1 MKLEKGYHFL
11 IIFLWP
17 STVCKYGTGKTGRTS
32 SLGLNCGT
40 GNGWNRLWNRGAPNH
55 HHLFAAGGTNS
66 LLQEVTRKR
75 EKKVGEGGRGG
86 QGEGPG
92 QRGERGEGEHDSYKC
107 KWESRYL
114 VTRGQEGI

>member
-40 GNGWNRLWNRGAPNH
+40 GNGWNRLWNRGAPSACPFPRPLTDYNMNH
-55 HHLFAAGGTNS
+55 S
-66 LLQEVTRKR
+66 L
-75 EKKVGEGGRGG
+75 G
-86 QGEGPG
+86 QQDG
-92 QRGERGEGEHDSYKC
+92 
-107 KWESRYL
+107 
-114 VTRGQEGI
+114 